1 MNVRRRSF
9 IAGLMTTIAI
19 TSMSRAQGRQYVNS
33 VGRPV
38 ILSGTV
44 ARVMAAGPPA
54 SMLIYALAPDAIVGW
69 VPQPPPDAKPFLL
82 PAARDL
88 PASGR
93 LTGSG
98 ETIDAERIKSLKP
111 DLIVDFGSTS
121 SSYAALAE
129 KVKAATGLPY
139 ALIDGKL
146 DKSGTSLRML
156 GDMLGRR
163 ERADALA
170 VYAEKT
176 IEMIDGV
183 LVKVPADKRPR
194 VFVARGPDGLQS
206 AVKGSGLTEVV
217 ERVGAFNVAQAA
229 VGSMPGRGGAIEAMP
244 AQIVAWKPDVIVA
257 LDKPAYEAMR
267 KAMPGTKALLA
278 PALPWGWLGEPPSVN
293 RLIGLRWLASAFYPG
308 EVKLNLRSEAR
319 EFHRLFYGVMPSDAE
334 LTTLLEG
341 TTG

>member
-1 MNVRRRSF
+1 MTVSRRGLV
-9 IAGLMTTIAI
+9 AGLFATTAIAS
-19 TSMSRAQGRQYVNS
+19 TAPAQGRQFIDL

-38 ILSGTV
+38 ILSGAV

-54 SMLIYALAPDAIVGW
+54 SVLVYALVPDAIVGW
-69 VPQPPPDAKPFLL
+69 VPQPPPDARPFLL

-98 ETIDAERIKSLKP
+98 ETIDAERIRSLRP

-121 SSYAALAE
+121 SNYVALAE
-129 KVKAATGLPY
+129 KVTAATGLPY
-139 ALIDGKL
+139 ALIDGRL

-156 GDMLGRR
+156 GDMLGHR

-176 IEMIDGV
+176 LEMIDDV
-183 LVKVPADKRPR
+183 LVKVPPDKRPR

-229 VGSMPGRGGAIEAMP
+229 GGSMPGRGGTIEATP
-244 AQIVAWKPDVIVA
+244 AQIAAWNPDVVVA
-257 LDKPAYEAMR
+257 LDKPAYKAMR
-267 KAMPGTKALLA
+267 QALPGTKALLA

-308 EVKLNLRSEAR
+308 EVKLDLRSEAR
-319 EFHRLFYGVMPSDAE
+319 AFHRLFYGVVPNDAE
-334 LTTLLEG
+334 LTALLDG

>member
-1 MNVRRRSF
+1 
-9 IAGLMTTIAI
+9 
-19 TSMSRAQGRQYVNS
+19 MSRAQGRQYVDS

-54 SMLIYALAPDAIVGW
+54 SMLIYSLAPDAMVGW
-69 VPQPPPDAKPFLL
+69 VPQPPSDAKAFLL
-82 PAARDL
+82 PATRDL

-98 ETIDAERIKSLKP
+98 ETIDAERIRSLKP
-111 DLIVDFGSTS
+111 DLIVDFGSIS
-121 SSYAALAE
+121 SNYVALAE
-129 KVKAATGLPY
+129 KVTTATGLPY

-146 DKSGTSLRML
+146 DKLGRSLRML

-176 IEMIDGV
+176 LEMIDGV
-183 LVKVPADKRPR
+183 LVKVPADNRPR
-194 VFVARGPDGLQS
+194 VFVARGPVGLQS

-217 ERVGAFNVAQAA
+217 ERAGAFNVAQAA
-229 VGSMPGRGGAIEAMP
+229 VGSTPGRGGAIDATP
-244 AQIVAWKPDVIVA
+244 TQIAAWKPDVIVA
-257 LDKPAYEAMR
+257 LEKPAYEAMR
-267 KAMPGTKALLA
+267 KAMPSTKVLPA

-293 RLIGLRWLASAFYPG
+293 RLIGQRWLASAFYPS
-308 EVKLNLRSEAR
+308 EVKLDLRSEAR
-319 EFHRLFYGVMPSDAE
+319 EFHRLFYGVVPSDAE
-334 LTTLLEG
+334 LTALLEG